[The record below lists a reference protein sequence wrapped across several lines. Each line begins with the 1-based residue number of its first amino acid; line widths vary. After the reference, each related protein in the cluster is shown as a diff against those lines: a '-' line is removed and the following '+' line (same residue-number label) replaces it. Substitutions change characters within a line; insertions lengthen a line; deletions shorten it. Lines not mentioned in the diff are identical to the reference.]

1 MHYRPLGFGLGGLG
15 TSVPCPSGASVLTGK
30 MGMVCIRYEHVYYIM
45 LHTALHTVWVW
56 AMLRFEYDFSAS
68 QCFILA
74 VVWLS
79 TLLLYTFHVCECEAN
94 GKGKKH
100 FLILIGS
107 NAIHCYFAVISQLNG
122 SHHVSPQTTRSYFV
136 SPVWIGVD
144 RICV

>member
-15 TSVPCPSGASVLTGK
+15 TSVPCPSGPSVLTGK

-45 LHTALHTVWVW
+45 LHSALHTVW
-56 AMLRFEYDFSAS
+56 AMLRFEYGFSAS

-79 TLLLYTFHVCECEAN
+79 TLLLDPFHVCECEAN

-100 FLILIGS
+100 FLRLIGS
-107 NAIHCYFAVISQLNG
+107 HVIHRYFAVISQLNG
-122 SHHVSPQTTRSYFV
+122 SHHVASQTTRSYFV

-144 RICV
+144 RIYV